1 MDTYAKKVISQVFIE
16 DFILFPCEVGRYQ
29 HKHKTFVCFKADAQI
44 IATKWKKEIKTFALQ
59 MFNLCQYSA
68 YQ

>member
-1 MDTYAKKVISQVFIE
+1 MVLR
-16 DFILFPCEVGRYQ
+16 LFPCEVGRYQ

-44 IATKWKKEIKTFALQ
+44 IAAKWKNEKTFAVQ